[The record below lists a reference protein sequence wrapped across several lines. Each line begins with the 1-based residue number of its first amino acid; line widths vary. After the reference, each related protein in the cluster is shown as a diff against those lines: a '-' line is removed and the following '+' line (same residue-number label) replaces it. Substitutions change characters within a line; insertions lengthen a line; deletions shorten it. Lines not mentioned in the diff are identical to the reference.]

1 MGLKS
6 LFGKIATAPFKAAH
20 KVAKS
25 VAKGPPGL
33 PGFGK
38 KKPGALMT
46 FAQKKKE
53 M

>member
-25 VAKGPPGL
+25 VVKGPPGL
-33 PGFGK
+33 PGLGK
-38 KKPGALMT
+38 KKGMLT
-46 FAQKKKE
+46 KFAQKKE